1 MKRKISLLAGALII
15 ALGLNAQ
22 VEQGK
27 ILIGGS
33 SNLRFSSNTMS
44 SEVVGVED
52 SDSQLKTSEFS
63 FEPQVG
69 YFVIDGLAVGIDLS
83 YISSKSKWGDMD
95 WSDPSTALGIG
106 LFGKYYV
113 GDTNIKPF
121 AQANIGF
128 MSISYGDDDTDKYS
142 GLAFG
147 GVLGA
152 AYFINEYVGLEMG
165 IGYAFAKI
173 KNKDN
178 KDEIGKES
186 GLGVNIGIVVA
197 F

>member
-128 MSISYGDDDTDKYS
+128 MSISYGD
-142 GLAFG
+142 
-147 GVLGA
+147 
-152 AYFINEYVGLEMG
+152 
-165 IGYAFAKI
+165 
-173 KNKDN
+173 
-178 KDEIGKES
+178 
-186 GLGVNIGIVVA
+186 
-197 F
+197 